1 MTLEMRC
8 IRDLR
13 GRDGEAR
20 QIRRRASERRKWGKG
35 VERKETRGWGSN
47 NMGDVHGRWMHLCS
61 RVGERRLVVCAG
73 VHVCKKKLLRQGQ
86 RVVHLRM
93 AISSMNFTR
102 LPCGASRG
110 RRARRTGL
118 GGLSGSSWGARTIW
132 AEKGCGRSARLQI
145 AAVAEAEAEEE
156 RRCSR
161 SFRLL
166 RLGPAPDLADPP
178 CHVDLDLHDPDDPR
192 VREHLLGGRA
202 QGRID
207 AQPAERERG
216 AGDPERQRALSMEAG
231 REERGITFA

>member
-1 MTLEMRC
+1 MWGVSRPTGSEDGPGGSLRLELGRED
-8 IRDLR
+8 DL
-13 GRDGEAR
+13 GREGVRPISASAD
-20 QIRRRASERRKWGKG
+20 RRR
-35 VERKETRGWGSN
+35 
-47 NMGDVHGRWMHLCS
+47 
-61 RVGERRLVVCAG
+61 
-73 VHVCKKKLLRQGQ
+73 
-86 RVVHLRM
+86 
-93 AISSMNFTR
+93 
-102 LPCGASRG
+102 
-110 RRARRTGL
+110 
-118 GGLSGSSWGARTIW
+118 GGSGSGGGK
-132 AEKGCGRSARLQI
+132 EKGG
-145 AAVAEAEAEEE
+145 
-156 RRCSR
+156 RCSR